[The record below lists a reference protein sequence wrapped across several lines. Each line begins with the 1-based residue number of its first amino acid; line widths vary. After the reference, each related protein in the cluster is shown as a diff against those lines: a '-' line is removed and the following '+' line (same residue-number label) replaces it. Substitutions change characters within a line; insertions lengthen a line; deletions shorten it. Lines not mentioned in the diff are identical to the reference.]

1 MTDVVFD
8 HVRFAYPDGDV
19 VLDGIDVAID
29 AGELVL
35 LAGTSGSGKST
46 LLRTANG
53 LVPHSTGGRFAGAVR
68 VGDRSTR
75 DNAPRDLADEVGFV
89 HQDPEAHFVVDRVE
103 GDVAFVLENLGTDPA
118 AMRRRVEEVLDAL
131 AIAHLRDR
139 SATTLSGG
147 ERQRVAIAGALAA
160 GPSVLL
166 LDEPTSELDPQGAE
180 DVLAAVARLNDDLGT
195 TVLLVEHRLERA
207 ASLCHRAILLDRG
220 MVASSGEPHE
230 VLADYAGA
238 PVVTQLGRLLDWSP
252 LPLTVREARALA
264 RRTDVTTRAGR
275 ATPPTPALTPV
286 NGATTRPATGEVLV
300 AGRDLRLAHGR
311 RPVLDHVDVEVRQG
325 EVVALLGRNGSGK
338 TTLLRALGHLHDPE
352 RGEISRAGSVAY
364 VPQDPNTLLF
374 ATTVRDELAQ
384 TLRLR
389 HLADDGRVDSWLAR
403 FELAAVDDRHPR
415 SLSSGQRQRVAIAA
429 VAIGGA
435 DVLLLDEPTRGMDAS
450 SRHAL
455 EGAIDEHAREGGA
468 VVLATHDVELAARSA
483 TSVVVL
489 GGGEVVAA
497 GDAHQVLSG
506 SLFAPQVLRVVPPYL
521 TVDEVAA
528 AVEAS

>member
-1 MTDVVFD
+1 
-8 HVRFAYPDGDV
+8 
-19 VLDGIDVAID
+19 
-29 AGELVL
+29 
-35 LAGTSGSGKST
+35 
-46 LLRTANG
+46 
-53 LVPHSTGGRFAGAVR
+53 
-68 VGDRSTR
+68 
-75 DNAPRDLADEVGFV
+75 
-89 HQDPEAHFVVDRVE
+89 
-103 GDVAFVLENLGTDPA
+103 
-118 AMRRRVEEVLDAL
+118 
-131 AIAHLRDR
+131 
-139 SATTLSGG
+139 
-147 ERQRVAIAGALAA
+147 
-160 GPSVLL
+160 VLL

-207 ASLCHRAILLDRG
+207 ASLCHRAVLLDRG
-220 MVASSGEPHE
+220 IVASSGEPHE

-264 RRTDVTTRAGR
+264 RRTDVTTVAGR
-275 ATPPTPALTPV
+275 STPTPTPG
-286 NGATTRPATGEVLV
+286 NSASARPATGEVLV
-300 AGRDLRLAHGR
+300 AARDLRLAHGR
-311 RPVLDHVDVEVRQG
+311 RPVLDRVDVEVGQG

-403 FELAAVDDRHPR
+403 FDLAAVDDRHPR

-497 GDAHQVLSG
+497 GDAHQ
-506 SLFAPQVLRVVPPYL
+506 APW
-521 TVDEVAA
+521 
-528 AVEAS
+528 